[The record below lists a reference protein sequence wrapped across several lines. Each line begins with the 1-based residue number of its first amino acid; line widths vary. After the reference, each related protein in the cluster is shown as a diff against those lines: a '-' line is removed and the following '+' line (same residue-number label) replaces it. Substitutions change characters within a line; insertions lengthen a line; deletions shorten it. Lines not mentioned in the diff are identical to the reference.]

1 MTKPPEQSMLA
12 PPFYHWLFAMLSYRH
27 SFHAGNF
34 ADVLKHLVQVAI
46 LEYLKRKD
54 KPFCY
59 HDTHSGAGLYSLTGE
74 HASKT
79 GEYQSGIGLLFNQPV
94 PTALEDGPVGRY
106 LRLLHQLNP
115 DGALEFYPGSPS
127 IAAQLLRSQDALQL
141 TELHPTDYGLLSQHL
156 GKRKHCRLEKMDA
169 WAGIKAMLPPLAR
182 RGLVLIDPPYELSHE
197 YDDVVKGLQLA
208 LQRFATGCYAIWYP
222 VIDRAHIERFVAQ
235 IAALPVTDLLRI
247 EWCPKA
253 DSTGFGMTGSGMLVI
268 NPPYLL
274 AEQCRA
280 FLPWLQQQLG
290 SAGPAQVTQ
299 LIAEA

>member
-1 MTKPPEQSMLA
+1 
-12 PPFYHWLFAMLSYRH
+12 MLSYRH

-59 HDTHSGAGLYSLTGE
+59 HDTHSGAGLYSLSGE

-79 GEYQSGIGLLFNQPV
+79 GEYQSGIGVLFNQAV
-94 PTALEDGPVGRY
+94 PTTLEDGPVGRY

-115 DGALEFYPGSPS
+115 DGELEFYPGSPS
-127 IAAQLLRSQDALQL
+127 IAAQLLRPQDALQL

-156 GKRKHCRLEKMDA
+156 GKRKHCRIEKMDA

-222 VIDRAHIERFVAQ
+222 VIDRGHIERFVAQ
-235 IAALPVTDLLRI
+235 VAALPVTDLLRI

-280 FLPWLQQQLG
+280 MLPWLHHQLG
-290 SAGPAQVTQ
+290 NAGPSQVTQ